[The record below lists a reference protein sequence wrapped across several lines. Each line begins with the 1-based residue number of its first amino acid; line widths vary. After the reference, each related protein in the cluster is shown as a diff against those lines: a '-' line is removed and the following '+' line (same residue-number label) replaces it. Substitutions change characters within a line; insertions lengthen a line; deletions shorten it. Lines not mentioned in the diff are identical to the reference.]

1 MWIEKLNLKKFGK
14 FKGSDI
20 SFSPKL
26 NLILGNNEG
35 GKTTITHAINA
46 IYNGFFP
53 ANHNYR
59 YIPFDDAEANL
70 GMQLSLGEKSYHIER
85 QLLKTANAKVSYDSA
100 EERFKNESLDVM
112 IPMGGLTPE
121 LLNKK
126 LWYFDHRTLG
136 KKLDFGKW
144 ESWKQLAT
152 SLYLENE
159 KFSFADIEL
168 RLQDRIS
175 KIYTNN
181 SNSKSEI
188 AKCEMELK
196 EVEDRMR
203 ELQAQEEG
211 MQDIYQELDGF
222 VQKKEEL
229 VQNISKIKKTIEDLK
244 SMHEYKQKLLQFQTL
259 SDEWSAGNYES
270 LLESEV
276 IEEYENHLFLNQRNA
291 LGKDAKLE
299 QKRDL
304 IAQRERMDASFSNES
319 AAYQNLSENRKKRRL
334 AEQEQESELY
344 LAKNSQILFFVFLG
358 IFVALLLLKVLHIL
372 NITKFLS
379 GSWLFNILMVIFLVL
394 TGLAAFGKNTFTA
407 KAGQYETEVLILN
420 EEISKQE
427 SEIIDGRRQ
436 IEELNFRIRNLE
448 SELKEEEKGENGELS
463 ILQRKVVELFGTS
476 EVQECKEKLEYA
488 RNLHHR
494 LDLYR
499 TDLESLYEKM
509 RTYELSDFNNL
520 SFDRGREY
528 FDAQLLQ
535 MDLQAFA
542 SEYEVREREQ
552 NEMIFG
558 ISKRIGGYE
567 SKLNDLEC
575 VKLPSYEMNRQIL
588 KEKIKKLKEE
598 HSVLIFLK
606 EIFNQIKILSY
617 QNNRPDFEICFNK
630 YFEEFL
636 SEKKFDVRINSQTEL
651 NVSRVD
657 LIENLDIDQISTGTL
672 AQIYF
677 LFKLS
682 ILEKIDPNAT
692 IPMVID
698 GAFDHYDP
706 YRIKSMMR
714 ILERISSQRQVI
726 LLSSTPIPDF
736 KGQVIEI
743 SD

>member
-14 FKGSDI
+14 FKESNI

-35 GKTTITHAINA
+35 GKTTITHAIDA

-53 ANHNYR
+53 ANHNYK

-85 QLLKTANAKVSYDSA
+85 KLLKTANSKLSYDSV
-100 EERFKNESLDVM
+100 EEKFKNESLDVM
-112 IPMGGLTPE
+112 LPLGGLTPE

-144 ESWKQLAT
+144 ASWKQLAT

-159 KFSFADIEL
+159 RFSFADVEF

-175 KIYTNN
+175 KLYTNN

-188 AKCEMELK
+188 AKCELELK
-196 EVEDRMR
+196 EVEDKIR
-203 ELQAQEEG
+203 ELQAQEESL
-211 MQDIYQELDGF
+211 QDIYQELDGF
-222 VQKKEEL
+222 VQKKDSL
-229 VQNISKIKKTIEDLK
+229 AQDISKIKKTVEDLK
-244 SMHEYKQKLLQFQTL
+244 NMHEYKQKLLQFQTL
-259 SDEWSAGNYES
+259 SDEWSTGAYQK
-270 LLESEV
+270 LLDSDV

-291 LGKDAKLE
+291 MGKDAKLE
-299 QKRDL
+299 QRREL
-304 IAQRERMDASFSNES
+304 IAQRERLDASFSNES
-319 AAYQNLSENRKKRRL
+319 DAYLSLSEKRKQRRF

-344 LAKNSQILFFVFLG
+344 LAKNAQILFFVFLG
-358 IFVALLLLKVLHIL
+358 ILGVQVLLKILHFL
-372 NITKFLS
+372 NISKFLS

-394 TGLAAFGKNTFTA
+394 TGLAAFGKNTFSA

-427 SEIIDGRRQ
+427 SDIINGRRQ

-448 SELKEEEKGENGELS
+448 NELKEEERGENVELS
-463 ILQRKVVELFGTS
+463 TLQRKVSELFGTS
-476 EVQECKEKLEYA
+476 ELQECKEKLEYA

-494 LDLYR
+494 LDLYQ
-499 TDLESLYEKM
+499 TELESLYEKM
-509 RTYELSDFNNL
+509 RLYDVSDFDNL
-520 SFDRGREY
+520 TFDRGREY

-535 MDLQAFA
+535 MDLHAFVA
-542 SEYEVREREQ
+542 EYKEREREQ
-552 NEMIFG
+552 NELILE
-558 ISKRIGGYE
+558 ISKQTGGYE

-575 VKLPSYEMNRQIL
+575 VKLPFYEMNRQML
-588 KEKIKKLKEE
+588 KERIKRLKEE
-598 HSVLIFLK
+598 YSVLIFLK

-617 QNNRPDFEICFNK
+617 QNHRPDFEICFNK

-636 SEKKFDVRINSQTEL
+636 SEKKFEVRINSQTEL

-682 ILEKIDPNAT
+682 ILEKIDPNSS

-698 GAFDHYDP
+698 GAFDHYDL

-726 LLSSTPIPDF
+726 LLSSTPIDGF
-736 KGQVIEI
+736 QGQIIEI